1 MKNIIDILIE
11 KWLFKII
18 KSAYYKPFTEIR
30 NDDSHF
36 YFINFGTLS
45 LNFFKLKSL
54 SNLTQQLRNS
64 INFRNK
70 LGIITLNNCPSKYIR
85 YISEI
90 AEIFDIPLIAIIK
103 KDTYLLKENTLKKVN
118 NNDSIYLKT
127 TKFYFLNNSSE
138 LLYQLMD
145 IRLEN
150 PDFLMV
156 NNLHCNLDNLEQ
168 NAISSSLSTYLLSFD
183 NNKITIFKPENNK
196 PIEYKLKE
204 HFILKF
210 NLNTLT
216 KFKNGITKLD
226 EKNWKYYSN
235 TYNYNRLKGVDF
247 FNINSSY

>member
-11 KWLFKII
+11 KWLFKVI
-18 KSAYYKPFTEIR
+18 KHAYYKPFKEIK
-30 NDDSHF
+30 NDESHF

-45 LNFFKLKSL
+45 LNFFKLKPL
-54 SNLTQQLRNS
+54 SNFTQQLRNCL
-64 INFRNK
+64 NFKNK

-90 AEIFDIPLIAIIK
+90 AEIFDVPLIAIIK
-103 KDTYLLKENTLKKVN
+103 KDVYLLKENTLKKIK
-118 NNDSIYLKT
+118 NNDSLYLKT

-150 PDFLMV
+150 PDFLIV
-156 NNLHCNLDNLEQ
+156 NNSLCKLENFDQ
-168 NAISSSLSTYLLSFD
+168 NAISSSLSTYLLSID

-210 NLNTLT
+210 NLNTLA
-216 KFKNGITKLD
+216 KYKNGITKLD
-226 EKNWKYYSN
+226 EKKLEILLKY
-235 TYNYNRLKGVDF
+235 
-247 FNINSSY
+247 I